1 MPNVN
6 MQPMLL
12 PHTQRLLDDNVPG
25 CFYSENHSGLVNV
38 IAHSPGSIHSRNLQS
53 ESETRALSPD
63 NPFTLLLNH
72 QRTLHSRN
80 ALDMG
85 DCQLPGQ
92 TPELWNLKILSL
104 DLHRIRL
111 NLNISVRE
119 SQCLPDLLNR
129 NLPLPHRLRIQLNI
143 DPHPSNIRLETAGNI
158 SQSCVSQERRNLLG
172 LLPARTMLR
181 FQKDCHVRC

>member
-1 MPNVN
+1 MPNIN
-6 MQPMLL
+6 IQPLL
-12 PHTQRLLDDNVPG
+12 LQHTQRLLDDNIPG
-25 CFYSENHSGLVNV
+25 CFYSENDSGLVNV
-38 IAHSPGSIHSRNLQS
+38 IAHSPGRIHSRNLQS

-72 QRTLHSRN
+72 QRTLHSWN
-80 ALDMG
+80 TLDMG
-85 DCQLPGQ
+85 DRQFPGE
-92 TPELWNLKILSL
+92 PSELGNLKILSL

-111 NLNISVRE
+111 NLNIRIRQ

-143 DPHPSNIRLETAGNI
+143 NPHPSNIRLEGTRDV
-158 SQSCVSQERRNLLG
+158 SQSSMSQERRNLLG

-181 FQKDCHVRC
+181 FQKDGHVRC